1 MFIFRLG
8 QKIEEMVNL
17 STTALWRLIIS
28 PSIGEHSKKGRLS
41 KSLIV
46 SALSQK

>member
-17 STTALWRLIIS
+17 STTALWKYYARIDLLEVDHFS
-28 PSIGEHSKKGRLS
+28 EHWRG
-41 KSLIV
+41 
-46 SALSQK
+46 